1 MLWHAIAPS
10 RRYTKASHDVVRHP
24 RLCSDAKVLILYVQ
38 GLPDG
43 GTDLALSE
51 HARKLDIKGRAYQRA
66 KEQLLLCGFVHERRI
81 MGERGRW
88 VTQQV
93 FSNVPLAD
101 SEVSPLWCD
110 AGAGVGAGAGAGADG
125 GVGVGVGVCV
135 APASPSARFP
145 TVGQPGPRTVGHQLP
160 VDEEREKNSSRPP
173 TETPCVAAGMESLT
187 AEEAEAERVLLS
199 LRHVSRGLHLGVA
212 EARVLVAQA
221 VEWLR
226 RGVSVGELR
235 RVLSSD
241 LPEGGVRSA
250 VGFLRHRLAQ
260 KMPEAAVPAAREVQ
274 PMPMPMPEM
283 GELGEGREPDTEPE
297 PSVFDA
303 ALPPAVPRYVPPL
316 VTCPGPGPE
325 HVFRAMA
332 GETECPDC
340 RQAAAW
346 ARWAEHRIADLGGD
360 ADGWQAQ
367 EQLSGWRGRLAAATA
382 AAAARQEQAE
392 TSRAGAETSRAGA
405 DMPVPG
411 GEQVA
416 AGHGI
421 GLSPGGASRVSP

>member
-24 RLCSDAKVLILYVQ
+24 RLSSDAKVLILYVQ

-66 KEQLLLCGFVHERRI
+66 KEQLLLCGFVHERRV

-93 FSNVPLAD
+93 FSNVPLAEA
-101 SEVSPLWCD
+101 EVSPLWCD
-110 AGAGVGAGAGAGADG
+110 AG
-125 GVGVGVGVCV
+125 VGVGV
-135 APASPSARFP
+135 APSPSARFP

-160 VDEEREKNSSRPP
+160 VDEEREKNYSRPP
-173 TETPCVAAGMESLT
+173 TEALGEVADLELLT
-187 AEEAEAERVLLS
+187 AEEAQAERVLLS
-199 LRHVSRGLHLGVA
+199 LRHASRGLHLGVA

-250 VGFLRHRLAQ
+250 VGFLRHRLTQ
-260 KMPEAAVPAAREVQ
+260 KMPEATVPAAREVQ
-274 PMPMPMPEM
+274 PMPMPMPM
-283 GELGEGREPDTEPE
+283 PMTMQEPE
-297 PSVFDA
+297 PPASDTA
-303 ALPPAVPRYVPPL
+303 SPPAVPRYVPPL

-346 ARWAEHRIADLGGD
+346 TRWAEHRIADLGGD

-367 EQLSGWRGRLAAATA
+367 EQEQEQLSGWRGRLAAATA
-382 AAAARQEQAE
+382 AATARQEQEKGQGQAE
-392 TSRAGAETSRAGA
+392 VSRAGA

-411 GEQVA
+411 GEHVA
-416 AGHGI
+416 AGHGAGI
-421 GLSPGGASRVSP
+421 G

>member
-24 RLCSDAKVLILYVQ
+24 RLSSDAKVLILYVQ

-66 KEQLLLCGFVHERRI
+66 KEQLLLCGFVHERRVV
-81 MGERGRW
+81 GERGRW

-101 SEVSPLWCD
+101 AEVSPLWCD
-110 AGAGVGAGAGAGADG
+110 AG
-125 GVGVGVGVCV
+125 VGVGVGMGV
-135 APASPSARFP
+135 APSPSARFP

-160 VDEEREKNSSRPP
+160 VDEEREKNYSRPP
-173 TETPCVAAGMESLT
+173 TEAPCVESVLESLT
-187 AEEAEAERVLLS
+187 AEEVQAERVLLS
-199 LRHVSRGLHLGVA
+199 LRHVSHGLHLGVA
-212 EARVLVAQA
+212 EARVLVGQA

-250 VGFLRHRLAQ
+250 VGFLRHRLAE
-260 KMPEAAVPAAREVQ
+260 KMPEATVPAAREVQ
-274 PMPMPMPEM
+274 RMSMQ
-283 GELGEGREPDTEPE
+283 EPE
-297 PSVFDA
+297 PSASDVA
-303 ALPPAVPRYVPPL
+303 PPPAVPRYVPPL

-382 AAAARQEQAE
+382 AAAARQEL
-392 TSRAGAETSRAGA
+392 AGA

-416 AGHGI
+416 AGHGAGMGI
-421 GLSPGGASRVSP
+421 GVG

>member
-66 KEQLLLCGFVHERRI
+66 KEQLLLCGFVHERRV

-101 SEVSPLWCD
+101 TEVSPLWCD
-110 AGAGVGAGAGAGADG
+110 AGLG
-125 GVGVGVGVCV
+125 V
-135 APASPSARFP
+135 APSPSARFP

-173 TETPCVAAGMESLT
+173 TEAPCVEAVLESLT
-187 AEEAEAERVLLS
+187 AEEVQAERVLLS

-212 EARVLVAQA
+212 EARVLVGQA

-226 RGVSVGELR
+226 RGVSAGELR

-250 VGFLRHRLAQ
+250 VGFLRHRLAE
-260 KMPEAAVPAAREVQ
+260 KMPEATVPAAREVQ
-274 PMPMPMPEM
+274 PTQKQKQKQKQKHESMPMPELAS
-283 GELGEGREPDTEPE
+283 ELASESASEPAPEQDPE
-297 PSVFDA
+297 PSASDA
-303 ALPPAVPRYVPPL
+303 APPPAVPRYVPPL

-382 AAAARQEQAE
+382 AAAARQERAE
-392 TSRAGAETSRAGA
+392 MS
-405 DMPVPG
+405 
-411 GEQVA
+411 
-416 AGHGI
+416 
-421 GLSPGGASRVSP
+421 

>member
-24 RLCSDAKVLILYVQ
+24 RLSSDAKVLILYVQ

-66 KEQLLLCGFVHERRI
+66 KEQLLLCGFVHERRVV
-81 MGERGRW
+81 GERGRW

-101 SEVSPLWCD
+101 AEVSPLWCD
-110 AGAGVGAGAGAGADG
+110 AG
-125 GVGVGVGVCV
+125 VGVGVGSGV
-135 APASPSARFP
+135 APSPSARFP

-160 VDEEREKNSSRPP
+160 VDEEREKNYSRPP
-173 TETPCVAAGMESLT
+173 TEALSQVVDLELLT
-187 AEEAEAERVLLS
+187 AEEVQAERVLLS

-212 EARVLVAQA
+212 EARVLVGQA

-250 VGFLRHRLAQ
+250 VGFLRHRLAE
-260 KMPEAAVPAAREVQ
+260 KMPEATVPAAREVQ
-274 PMPMPMPEM
+274 PMSMQ
-283 GELGEGREPDTEPE
+283 EPEPE
-297 PSVFDA
+297 PSASDA
-303 ALPPAVPRYVPPL
+303 APPSAVPRYVPPL

-382 AAAARQEQAE
+382 AAAARQEL
-392 TSRAGAETSRAGA
+392 AGA

-416 AGHGI
+416 AGHGAGI
-421 GLSPGGASRVSP
+421 GNG

>member
-24 RLCSDAKVLILYVQ
+24 RLSSDAKVLILYVQ

-66 KEQLLLCGFVHERRI
+66 KEQLLLCGFVHERRVV
-81 MGERGRW
+81 GERGRW

-101 SEVSPLWCD
+101 AEVSPLWCN
-110 AGAGVGAGAGAGADG
+110 AGLG
-125 GVGVGVGVCV
+125 V
-135 APASPSARFP
+135 APSPGAPSPSARFP

-160 VDEEREKNSSRPP
+160 VEEEREKNFSRPP
-173 TETPCVAAGMESLT
+173 TEAPCVAAGLESLT
-187 AEEAEAERVLLS
+187 AEEVRAERVLLS

-212 EARVLVAQA
+212 EARVLVGQA

-226 RGVSVGELR
+226 RGVSAGELR

-250 VGFLRHRLAQ
+250 VGFLRHRLAE
-260 KMPEAAVPAAREVQ
+260 KMPEATVPAAREVQ
-274 PMPMPMPEM
+274 PKQKHEPMPMPMPEQ
-283 GELGEGREPDTEPE
+283 DPE
-297 PSVFDA
+297 PSASDA
-303 ALPPAVPRYVPPL
+303 ASPPAVPRYVPPL

-346 ARWAEHRIADLGGD
+346 ARWAEHRIAGLGGD

-382 AAAARQEQAE
+382 AAAARQEQE
-392 TSRAGAETSRAGA
+392 RAAMSRAGA

-421 GLSPGGASRVSP
+421 GIG

>member
-24 RLCSDAKVLILYVQ
+24 RLSSDAKVLILYVQ

-66 KEQLLLCGFVHERRI
+66 KEQLLLCGFVHERRVV
-81 MGERGRW
+81 GERGRW

-101 SEVSPLWCD
+101 AEVSPLWCD
-110 AGAGVGAGAGAGADG
+110 AG
-125 GVGVGVGVCV
+125 VGVGVGSGV
-135 APASPSARFP
+135 APSPSARFP

-160 VDEEREKNSSRPP
+160 VDEEREKNYSRPP
-173 TETPCVAAGMESLT
+173 TEGPRVEAVLESLT
-187 AEEAEAERVLLS
+187 AEEVQAERVLLS

-212 EARVLVAQA
+212 EARVLVGQA

-250 VGFLRHRLAQ
+250 VGFLRHRLAE
-260 KMPEAAVPAAREVQ
+260 KMPEATVPAAREVQ
-274 PMPMPMPEM
+274 PMSMQ
-283 GELGEGREPDTEPE
+283 EPE
-297 PSVFDA
+297 PEPEPA
-303 ALPPAVPRYVPPL
+303 ASDTAPPPAVPRYVPPL

-382 AAAARQEQAE
+382 AAAARQEL
-392 TSRAGAETSRAGA
+392 AGA

-416 AGHGI
+416 AGHGAGI
-421 GLSPGGASRVSP
+421 GNG

>member
-24 RLCSDAKVLILYVQ
+24 RLSSDAKVLILYVQ

-66 KEQLLLCGFVHERRI
+66 KEQLLLCGFVHERRVV
-81 MGERGRW
+81 GERGRW

-101 SEVSPLWCD
+101 AEVSPLWCN
-110 AGAGVGAGAGAGADG
+110 AGLG
-125 GVGVGVGVCV
+125 V
-135 APASPSARFP
+135 APSPGAPSPSARFP

-160 VDEEREKNSSRPP
+160 VEEEREKNFSRPP
-173 TETPCVAAGMESLT
+173 TEAPCVAAGLESLT
-187 AEEAEAERVLLS
+187 AEEVRAERVLLS

-212 EARVLVAQA
+212 EARVLVGQA

-226 RGVSVGELR
+226 RGVSAGELR

-250 VGFLRHRLAQ
+250 VGFLRHRLAE
-260 KMPEAAVPAAREVQ
+260 KMPEATVPAAREVQ
-274 PMPMPMPEM
+274 PKQKHEPMPMPMPMPEQ
-283 GELGEGREPDTEPE
+283 DPE
-297 PSVFDA
+297 PSASDA
-303 ALPPAVPRYVPPL
+303 ASPPAVPRYVPPL

-346 ARWAEHRIADLGGD
+346 ARWAEHRIAGLGGD
-360 ADGWQAQ
+360 ADGRQAQ

-382 AAAARQEQAE
+382 AAAARQEQE
-392 TSRAGAETSRAGA
+392 RAAMSRAGA

-421 GLSPGGASRVSP
+421 GIG

>member
-24 RLCSDAKVLILYVQ
+24 RLSSDAKVLILYVQ

-66 KEQLLLCGFVHERRI
+66 KEQLLLCGFVHERRVV
-81 MGERGRW
+81 GERGRW

-101 SEVSPLWCD
+101 AEVSPLWCD
-110 AGAGVGAGAGAGADG
+110 AG
-125 GVGVGVGVCV
+125 VGVGVGSGV
-135 APASPSARFP
+135 APSPSARFP

-160 VDEEREKNSSRPP
+160 VDEEREKNYSRPP
-173 TETPCVAAGMESLT
+173 TEALSQVVDLELLT
-187 AEEAEAERVLLS
+187 AEEVQAERVLLS

-212 EARVLVAQA
+212 EARVLVGQA

-250 VGFLRHRLAQ
+250 VGFLRHRLAE
-260 KMPEAAVPAAREVQ
+260 KMPEATVPAAREVQ
-274 PMPMPMPEM
+274 PMSMQ
-283 GELGEGREPDTEPE
+283 EPEPE
-297 PSVFDA
+297 PSASDA
-303 ALPPAVPRYVPPL
+303 APPSAVPRYVPPL

-382 AAAARQEQAE
+382 AAAARQEL
-392 TSRAGAETSRAGA
+392 AGA

-421 GLSPGGASRVSP
+421 GNGIR

>member
-24 RLCSDAKVLILYVQ
+24 RLSSDAKVLILYVQ

-66 KEQLLLCGFVHERRI
+66 KEQLLLCGFVHERRVV
-81 MGERGRW
+81 GERGRW

-110 AGAGVGAGAGAGADG
+110 AGLG
-125 GVGVGVGVCV
+125 V
-135 APASPSARFP
+135 APSPSARFP

-160 VDEEREKNSSRPP
+160 VDEEREKNSSHPP
-173 TETPCVAAGMESLT
+173 TETPCVAAALESLT
-187 AEEAEAERVLLS
+187 AEEAAAERVLLS
-199 LRHVSRGLHLGVA
+199 LRQVSRGLHLGVA

-250 VGFLRHRLAQ
+250 VGFLRHRLAE
-260 KMPEAAVPAAREVQ
+260 KMPEATVPAAREVQ
-274 PMPMPMPEM
+274 PMRE
-283 GELGEGREPDTEPE
+283 REPVPEPE
-297 PSVFDA
+297 PSASDA
-303 ALPPAVPRYVPPL
+303 APPPAVPRYVPPL

-360 ADGWQAQ
+360 ADGRQSQ

-382 AAAARQEQAE
+382 AAAARQEQVE
-392 TSRAGAETSRAGA
+392 LSRAGA

-411 GEQVA
+411 GEQVT

-421 GLSPGGASRVSP
+421 GNGIR

>member
-24 RLCSDAKVLILYVQ
+24 RLSSDAKVLILYVQ

-66 KEQLLLCGFVHERRI
+66 KEQLLLCGFVHERRVV
-81 MGERGRW
+81 GERGRW

-101 SEVSPLWCD
+101 AEVSPLWC
-110 AGAGVGAGAGAGADG
+110 GAGLG
-125 GVGVGVGVCV
+125 V
-135 APASPSARFP
+135 APSPSARFP

-160 VDEEREKNSSRPP
+160 VDEEREKNSSHPS
-173 TETPCVAAGMESLT
+173 TETPFVAAVLESLT
-187 AEEAEAERVLLS
+187 AEEVEAERVLLS
-199 LRHVSRGLHLGVA
+199 LRHVSRALHLGVA
-212 EARVLVAQA
+212 EARVLVGQA

-250 VGFLRHRLAQ
+250 VGFLRHRLAE
-260 KMPEAAVPAAREVQ
+260 KMPEATIPAAREVQ
-274 PMPMPMPEM
+274 PMPMPKPIPEK
-283 GELGEGREPDTEPE
+283 GQEPVPEPE
-297 PSVFDA
+297 PA
-303 ALPPAVPRYVPPL
+303 ASDTAPPPAVPRYVPPL

-382 AAAARQEQAE
+382 AAAARQERAE
-392 TSRAGAETSRAGA
+392 MSQGGA
-405 DMPVPG
+405 DMTVPG

-421 GLSPGGASRVSP
+421 GIV

>member
-24 RLCSDAKVLILYVQ
+24 RLSSDAKVLILYVQ

-66 KEQLLLCGFVHERRI
+66 KEQLLLCGFVHERRVV
-81 MGERGRW
+81 GERGRW

-101 SEVSPLWCD
+101 AEVSPLWCD
-110 AGAGVGAGAGAGADG
+110 AGL
-125 GVGVGVGVCV
+125 GVGV
-135 APASPSARFP
+135 APSPSARFP

-160 VDEEREKNSSRPP
+160 VDEEREKNYSRPP
-173 TETPCVAAGMESLT
+173 TEAPCHVADLELLT
-187 AEEAEAERVLLS
+187 AEEAQAERVLLS
-199 LRHVSRGLHLGVA
+199 LRHASRGLHLGVA

-250 VGFLRHRLAQ
+250 VGFLRHRLAE
-260 KMPEAAVPAAREVQ
+260 KMPEATVPAAREVQ
-274 PMPMPMPEM
+274 PMPMPMQE
-283 GELGEGREPDTEPE
+283 REPEPE
-297 PSVFDA
+297 PSASDA
-303 ALPPAVPRYVPPL
+303 APPPAAPRYVPPL

-346 ARWAEHRIADLGGD
+346 ARWAEHRIAGLGGD

-382 AAAARQEQAE
+382 AATARQEQAQ
-392 TSRAGAETSRAGA
+392 AEVSRAGA

-411 GEQVA
+411 GEHVA
-416 AGHGI
+416 AGHGVGI
-421 GLSPGGASRVSP
+421 R

>member
-24 RLCSDAKVLILYVQ
+24 RLSSDAKVLILYVQ

-66 KEQLLLCGFVHERRI
+66 KEQLLLCGFVHERRV

-101 SEVSPLWCD
+101 AEVSPLWCD
-110 AGAGVGAGAGAGADG
+110 AGVGVGI
-125 GVGVGVGVCV
+125 GVGVAV
-135 APASPSARFP
+135 AHSPSARFP
-145 TVGQPGPRTVGHQLP
+145 TVGQPGPRAIGRQLP
-160 VDEEREKNSSRPP
+160 VDEEREKNYSRPP
-173 TETPCVAAGMESLT
+173 TEAPGALADLELLT
-187 AEEAEAERVLLS
+187 AEEAQAERVLLS
-199 LRHVSRGLHLGVA
+199 LRHVSRGLHLGVG
-212 EARVLVAQA
+212 EARALVAQA

-250 VGFLRHRLAQ
+250 VGFLRHRLTQ
-260 KMPEAAVPAAREVQ
+260 KMPEATVPAAREVQ
-274 PMPMPMPEM
+274 PVPMPMQER
-283 GELGEGREPDTEPE
+283 EREPVPEPE
-297 PSVFDA
+297 PPASDTA
-303 ALPPAVPRYVPPL
+303 SLPAVPRYVPPL

-367 EQLSGWRGRLAAATA
+367 AQAQAQAQEQLSGWRGRLAAATA
-382 AAAARQEQAE
+382 AATARQEQEQAE
-392 TSRAGAETSRAGA
+392 LSRAGA
-405 DMPVPG
+405 DVPVPG
-411 GEQVA
+411 GEHVA
-416 AGHGI
+416 AGHGAGI
-421 GLSPGGASRVSP
+421 G

>member
-24 RLCSDAKVLILYVQ
+24 RLSSDAKVLILYVQ

-66 KEQLLLCGFVHERRI
+66 KEQLLQSGFVHERRVV
-81 MGERGRW
+81 GERGRW

-101 SEVSPLWCD
+101 AEVSPLWC
-110 AGAGVGAGAGAGADG
+110 
-125 GVGVGVGVCV
+125 GVGV
-135 APASPSARFP
+135 APSPSARFP

-160 VDEEREKNSSRPP
+160 VDEEREKNSPRPP
-173 TETPCVAAGMESLT
+173 TEAHCVKADLEPLT
-187 AEEAEAERVLLS
+187 AEEVRAERVLLS

-212 EARVLVAQA
+212 EARVLVGQA

-226 RGVSVGELR
+226 CGVSAGELR

-250 VGFLRHRLAQ
+250 VGFLRHRLAE
-260 KMPEAAVPAAREVQ
+260 KMPEATAPAARDAQ
-274 PMPMPMPEM
+274 SMSMQ
-283 GELGEGREPDTEPE
+283 EPE
-297 PSVFDA
+297 PAASDA
-303 ALPPAVPRYVPPL
+303 VPPPAVPRYVPPL

-382 AAAARQEQAE
+382 AAAARQEQEQEQEQAE
-392 TSRAGAETSRAGA
+392 LSLAGA
-405 DMPVPG
+405 DTPVPG
-411 GEQVA
+411 GEHVA
-416 AGHGI
+416 AGHEVGMGTGI
-421 GLSPGGASRVSP
+421 GTGVGVGVRVG

>member
-110 AGAGVGAGAGAGADG
+110 AGAGVGAGAGADG

-173 TETPCVAAGMESLT
+173 TETPCVAAGVESLT

-274 PMPMPMPEM
+274 PM
-283 GELGEGREPDTEPE
+283 
-297 PSVFDA
+297 VFDA

-360 ADGWQAQ
+360 ADGRQAQ

>member
-24 RLCSDAKVLILYVQ
+24 RLSSDAKVLILYVQ

-43 GTDLALSE
+43 GTALALSE

-66 KEQLLLCGFVHERRI
+66 KEQLLLCGFVHERRVV
-81 MGERGRW
+81 GERGRW

-101 SEVSPLWCD
+101 AEVSPLWCD
-110 AGAGVGAGAGAGADG
+110 AG
-125 GVGVGVGVCV
+125 VGVGSGV
-135 APASPSARFP
+135 APSPSARFP

-160 VDEEREKNSSRPP
+160 VDEEREKSYSRPP
-173 TETPCVAAGMESLT
+173 TEAPRVEAVLGSLT
-187 AEEAEAERVLLS
+187 AEEVQAERVLLS

-212 EARVLVAQA
+212 EARVLVGQA

-250 VGFLRHRLAQ
+250 VGFLRHRLAE
-260 KMPEAAVPAAREVQ
+260 KMPEAAAPAAREVQ
-274 PMPMPMPEM
+274 PMSMQ
-283 GELGEGREPDTEPE
+283 EPE
-297 PSVFDA
+297 PA
-303 ALPPAVPRYVPPL
+303 ASDTAPPPAVPRYVPPL

-382 AAAARQEQAE
+382 AAAARQEL
-392 TSRAGAETSRAGA
+392 AGA

-416 AGHGI
+416 AGHGVGMGI
-421 GLSPGGASRVSP
+421 GVG

>member
-101 SEVSPLWCD
+101 AEVSPLWCD
-110 AGAGVGAGAGAGADG
+110 AGLG
-125 GVGVGVGVCV
+125 V
-135 APASPSARFP
+135 APSPSHPSPGAPSPVGSSPSARFP

-160 VDEEREKNSSRPP
+160 VDEEREKNSSHPP
-173 TETPCVAAGMESLT
+173 TETPCVTAALEPLT
-187 AEEAEAERVLLS
+187 AEEVQAERVLLS

-212 EARVLVAQA
+212 EARVLVGQA

-250 VGFLRHRLAQ
+250 VGFLRHRLAE
-260 KMPEAAVPAAREVQ
+260 KMPEATVSVREVQ
-274 PMPMPMPEM
+274 PKQEREPMPMPMPMPMPEQGPM
-283 GELGEGREPDTEPE
+283 REQAPEPVPE
-297 PSVFDA
+297 PSASDVA
-303 ALPPAVPRYVPPL
+303 PPPAVPRYVPPL

-332 GETECPDC
+332 GEAECPDC

-382 AAAARQEQAE
+382 AAAARQEQVE
-392 TSRAGAETSRAGA
+392 MSRAGA
-405 DMPVPG
+405 DVPVPG

-421 GLSPGGASRVSP
+421 GIGIG

>member
-24 RLCSDAKVLILYVQ
+24 RLSSDAKVLILYVQ

-66 KEQLLLCGFVHERRI
+66 KEQLLLCGFVHERRV

-101 SEVSPLWCD
+101 AEVSPLWC
-110 AGAGVGAGAGAGADG
+110 GVGF
-125 GVGVGVGVCV
+125 GVTPSPSAPSPSASSLSVRSPVG
-135 APASPSARFP
+135 PSPSARFP
-145 TVGQPGPRTVGHQLP
+145 AVGQPGPRTVGHQLP
-160 VDEEREKNSSRPP
+160 VDEEREKNSYHPP
-173 TETPCVAAGMESLT
+173 TEAPCVQAVLESLT
-187 AEEAEAERVLLS
+187 AEEVQAERVLLS
-199 LRHVSRGLHLGVA
+199 IRHVSRGLHLGVA

-250 VGFLRHRLAQ
+250 VGFLRHRLAE
-260 KMPEAAVPAAREVQ
+260 KMPEATVPAAHGVQ
-274 PMPMPMPEM
+274 PVPMPRPEK
-283 GELGEGREPDTEPE
+283 GQAPE
-297 PSVFDA
+297 PA
-303 ALPPAVPRYVPPL
+303 ASDTAPPPAVPRYVPPL

-382 AAAARQEQAE
+382 AAAARQERAE
-392 TSRAGAETSRAGA
+392 MSQGGA
-405 DMPVPG
+405 DMTVPG

-421 GLSPGGASRVSP
+421 GIV

>member
-24 RLCSDAKVLILYVQ
+24 RLSSDAKVLILYVQ

-66 KEQLLLCGFVHERRI
+66 KEQLLLCGFVHERRVV
-81 MGERGRW
+81 GERGRW

-101 SEVSPLWCD
+101 AEVSPLWCD
-110 AGAGVGAGAGAGADG
+110 AG
-125 GVGVGVGVCV
+125 VGVGVGMGV
-135 APASPSARFP
+135 APSPSARFP

-160 VDEEREKNSSRPP
+160 VDEEREKNYSRPP
-173 TETPCVAAGMESLT
+173 TEAQREVADLELLT
-187 AEEAEAERVLLS
+187 AEEAQAERVLLS

-250 VGFLRHRLAQ
+250 VGFLRHRLTQ
-260 KMPEAAVPAAREVQ
+260 KMPEATVPAAREVQ
-274 PMPMPMPEM
+274 PMPMPMTM
-283 GELGEGREPDTEPE
+283 QEPE
-297 PSVFDA
+297 PPASDTA
-303 ALPPAVPRYVPPL
+303 SPPAVPRYVPPL

-346 ARWAEHRIADLGGD
+346 TRWAEHRIADLGGD

-382 AAAARQEQAE
+382 AAAARQEL
-392 TSRAGAETSRAGA
+392 AGA

-416 AGHGI
+416 AGHGAGMGI
-421 GLSPGGASRVSP
+421 GVG

>member
-24 RLCSDAKVLILYVQ
+24 RLSSDAKVLILYVQ

-66 KEQLLLCGFVHERRI
+66 KEQLLLCGFVHERRVV
-81 MGERGRW
+81 GERGRW

-101 SEVSPLWCD
+101 AEVSPLWCN
-110 AGAGVGAGAGAGADG
+110 AGLG
-125 GVGVGVGVCV
+125 V
-135 APASPSARFP
+135 APSPGAPSPSARFP

-160 VDEEREKNSSRPP
+160 VEEEREKNSSRPP
-173 TETPCVAAGMESLT
+173 TEAPCVAAGLESLT
-187 AEEAEAERVLLS
+187 AEEVRAERVLLS

-212 EARVLVAQA
+212 EARVLVGQA

-226 RGVSVGELR
+226 RGVSAGELR

-250 VGFLRHRLAQ
+250 VGFLRHRLAE
-260 KMPEAAVPAAREVQ
+260 KMPEATVPAAREVQ
-274 PMPMPMPEM
+274 PKQKHEPMPMPMPMPEQ
-283 GELGEGREPDTEPE
+283 DPE
-297 PSVFDA
+297 PSASDA
-303 ALPPAVPRYVPPL
+303 ASPPAVPRYVPPL

-346 ARWAEHRIADLGGD
+346 ARWAEHRIAGLGGD

-382 AAAARQEQAE
+382 AAAARQEQE
-392 TSRAGAETSRAGA
+392 RAAMSRAGA

-421 GLSPGGASRVSP
+421 GIG

>member
-24 RLCSDAKVLILYVQ
+24 RLSSDAKVLILYVQ

-66 KEQLLLCGFVHERRI
+66 KEQLLLCGFVHERRVV
-81 MGERGRW
+81 GERGRW

-101 SEVSPLWCD
+101 AEVSPLWCN
-110 AGAGVGAGAGAGADG
+110 AGLG
-125 GVGVGVGVCV
+125 V
-135 APASPSARFP
+135 APSPGAPSPSARFP

-160 VDEEREKNSSRPP
+160 VEEEREKNFSRPP
-173 TETPCVAAGMESLT
+173 TEAPCVAPGLESLT
-187 AEEAEAERVLLS
+187 AEEVRAERVLLS

-212 EARVLVAQA
+212 EARVLVGQA

-226 RGVSVGELR
+226 RGVSAGELR

-250 VGFLRHRLAQ
+250 VGFLRHRLAE
-260 KMPEAAVPAAREVQ
+260 KMPEATVPAAREVQ
-274 PMPMPMPEM
+274 PKQKHEPMPMPMPMPEQ
-283 GELGEGREPDTEPE
+283 DPE
-297 PSVFDA
+297 PSASDA
-303 ALPPAVPRYVPPL
+303 ASPPAVPRYVPPL

-346 ARWAEHRIADLGGD
+346 ARWAEHRIAGLGGD

-382 AAAARQEQAE
+382 AAAARQEQE
-392 TSRAGAETSRAGA
+392 RAAMSRAGA

-421 GLSPGGASRVSP
+421 GSG